1 MKGINILSTGLA
13 LPGRRVTNDDMAAMV
28 ETSDEWISTRTG
40 IRQRYFCAE
49 GQAGWQLAA
58 QAGARALENAG
69 VSPHQIGVCLVAT
82 MTPAFATPSAACLV
96 QRQLGLEEST
106 LCFDINAACSGFVYA
121 LITARALL
129 ESSPKPYALVIG
141 AEALS
146 KVTDFTDRS
155 TCVLFGDGA
164 AAAVMELTDLP
175 FAAVQGA
182 RGDDQALVCP
192 GFGSAPQHLSMD
204 GRAVF
209 RFAVEVL
216 PRCVDGVLEQSVLA
230 MNDIDYVVCHQAN
243 KRIIDHVVRRAG
255 VDPAKFYMNMDR
267 YGNTSAASIPL
278 ALEDMRAAGLL
289 RPGMRLVCA
298 GFGGGFTWGGVL
310 VHWNVKGE
318 TVCD

>member
-1 MKGINILSTGLA
+1 M
-13 LPGRRVTNDDMAAMV
+13 
-28 ETSDEWISTRTG
+28 
-40 IRQRYFCAE
+40 
-49 GQAGWQLAA
+49 
-58 QAGARALENAG
+58 
-69 VSPHQIGVCLVAT
+69 
-82 MTPAFATPSAACLV
+82 
-96 QRQLGLEEST
+96 
-106 LCFDINAACSGFVYA
+106 
-121 LITARALL
+121 
-129 ESSPKPYALVIG
+129 
-141 AEALS
+141 
-146 KVTDFTDRS
+146 
-155 TCVLFGDGA
+155 LFGDGA

-216 PRCVDGVLEQSVLA
+216 PRCVDGVLEQSGLA

-255 VDPAKFYMNMDR
+255 ADPAKFYMNMDR